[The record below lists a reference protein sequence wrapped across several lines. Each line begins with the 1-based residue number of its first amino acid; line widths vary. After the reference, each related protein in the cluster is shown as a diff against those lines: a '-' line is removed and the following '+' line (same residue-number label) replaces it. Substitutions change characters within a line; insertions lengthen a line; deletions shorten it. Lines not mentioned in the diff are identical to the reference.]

1 MKRATDGEREVLGIV
16 LKELRR
22 AMRQKRPHRLELVF
36 DPWIPKGCRGLTIL
50 VSVDPAE
57 RRYEVDGVG
66 T

>member
-1 MKRATDGEREVLGIV
+1 
-16 LKELRR
+16 
-22 AMRQKRPHRLELVF
+22 MRQKRPHRLELVF